1 MSANKLLR
9 APLALLF
16 GAFIAMTGF
25 AGPATA
31 ATAPQPTATV
41 SDRTPAAGSTVTF
54 CGSGFQPG
62 ENMEIRFVDLEMG
75 AVVDASGE
83 FCKSVP
89 LVTEKGVVVTG
100 RQRIGALGTASGLTA
115 YVDIVIAGVNA
126 TVPPAAPGVIPSGA
140 PATGAGGSSAPEN
153 NPLVGL
159 GVLALL
165 LSGAAMVPAIRRR
178 RRV

>member
-1 MSANKLLR
+1 
-9 APLALLF
+9 
-16 GAFIAMTGF
+16 
-25 AGPATA
+25 
-31 ATAPQPTATV
+31 
-41 SDRTPAAGSTVTF
+41 
-54 CGSGFQPG
+54 
-62 ENMEIRFVDLEMG
+62 MEICFVDLEMG

-83 FCKSVP
+83 FCKSFS
-89 LVTEKGVVVTG
+89 LVTEKRVVVTG